1 MDAPDPVARM
11 FAPHRYYYLHNFQQA
26 LDWLAARYDDLF
38 APAER
43 AFVHDFAR
51 LPQASRA
58 LAVRLLMRTRRVY
71 RAECLHYEEIGCI
84 PTAAAPLLA
93 LGWLQADPALDWTEW
108 AALHTKD
115 ELARRYPQ
123 AGARASWRKA
133 ELLAT
138 LREHLGGA
146 DVRACSAWGAGPD
159 EAIWSVEIG
168 ALAERLRLMF
178 FGNLHQSWSEFVL
191 ADLGV
196 FQYEPVAL
204 DSHTRAFP
212 HARAID
218 TYLALHAVRERLDSA
233 TPDEAPA
240 LHAEIEACASEVPW
254 LARRQAKVW
263 FRLGQWCERA
273 GAWDAAE
280 AAYRASRHPG
290 ARQRLIRVIERQAR
304 YEDAHAL
311 ARDTLSAPGSEA
323 ELQLVA
329 RMLPRLARHAG
340 LPAPAPT
347 RRATVAPFELVL
359 PRPEPARRVEFVVR
373 DHLGT
378 SEAPAYYVENGL
390 INSLF
395 GLLCWRAIFEPV
407 SGAFFHPF
415 QRGPADLHD
424 AGFRARRAAAFDACL
439 GALADGTHRERIL
452 ACYEA
457 KAGVQSPFVFWGMLS
472 RDLLEAALACIAPE
486 HLALWFARLLD
497 DIETNRS
504 GLPDLVRFWP
514 AEARYELIEVKGPGD
529 RLQDNQVRWLAYA
542 ARHGLPVRV
551 CHVRWDETLASA
563 QASGTISPTAVALVA
578 TPPDGTP
585 PNEPLQEAA

>member
-1 MDAPDPVARM
+1 M

-26 LDWLAARYDDLF
+26 LDWLTARYDDLF

-43 AFVHDFAR
+43 AFVHDFGR
-51 LPQASRA
+51 LPQGSRA

-71 RAECLHYEEIGCI
+71 RAECLSYEEIGCI

-93 LGWLQADPALDWTEW
+93 LGWLRADPELDWAEW

-133 ELLAT
+133 ELLAA

-146 DVRACSAWGAGPD
+146 DVRTCGAWGADPG
-159 EAIWSVEIG
+159 EAIWSVEIV

-191 ADLGV
+191 ADLGI

-204 DSHTRAFP
+204 DASTRAFP
-212 HARAID
+212 HAGAID
-218 TYLALHAVRERLDSA
+218 TYLALHAVRERLDDFTA
-233 TPDEAPA
+233 DDAPA
-240 LHAEIEACASEVPW
+240 LHAEIEACSSEVPW

-263 FRLGQWCERA
+263 FRLGQACERA
-273 GAWDAAE
+273 GAWSHAE
-280 AAYRASRHPG
+280 TAYRASRHPG

-304 YEDAHAL
+304 HAEAHAL
-311 ARDTLSAPGSEA
+311 ACETLAAPGSEA
-323 ELQLVA
+323 ERQLVA
-329 RMLPRLARHAG
+329 RMLPRLARQAG
-340 LPAPAPT
+340 LPVPA
-347 RRATVAPFELVL
+347 RARGATMAPFELVL
-359 PRPEPARRVEFVVR
+359 PRPDPPRRVEFVVR
-373 DHLGT
+373 DHLAAD
-378 SEAPAYYVENGL
+378 EAPAYYVENGL

-424 AGFRARRAAAFDACL
+424 ADFRARRAAAFEACL
-439 GALADGTHRERIL
+439 GALENGTHRERIL
-452 ACYEA
+452 ACYEE

-472 RDLLEAALACIAPE
+472 RDLLEAALDCIAPE

-529 RLQDNQVRWLAYA
+529 RLQDNQVRWLTYA

-551 CHVRWDETLASA
+551 CHVRWDDAAPDTILATA
-563 QASGTISPTAVALVA
+563 AMPLAVAA
-578 TPPDGTP
+578 TAGSPAAALP
-585 PNEPLQEAA
+585 EAA